1 MTVKELIDALSEF
14 ECNDNEVIGFLE
26 GKGDFKLKAI
36 KYIQSNGEPFI
47 VITSED
53 FNPFKSHIST
63 TPDRP
68 PVLRTIFTMGG
79 E

>member
-1 MTVKELIDALSEF
+1 MTVKELIDALSKF

-36 KYIQSNGEPFI
+36 KYVQDDGEPFV

-53 FNPFKSHIST
+53 FNPFKNQDDT
-63 TPDRP
+63 
-68 PVLRTIFTMGG
+68 PVLTPVPRTVFTMGG

>member
-14 ECNDNEVIGFLE
+14 ECNDNEVIGFLK

-36 KYIQSNGEPFI
+36 KYVQDDGEPFV

-53 FNPFKSHIST
+53 FNPFEKQDD
-63 TPDRP
+63 TPIP
-68 PVLRTIFTMGG
+68 RTFTMKG